1 MAMILLVDDNEDE
14 IDLARRAFARTSP
27 DVAVEVA
34 RDGQAALDYLF
45 CASEKAKID
54 PAAMPRVV
62 LLDLNMP
69 GLSGL
74 EVLRRLRAD
83 ERTRRLPVVVLSS
96 SAQLSDIANCYD
108 HGANSYVRKPVDF
121 ARFVET
127 AHHLHAYWV
136 AVNESPLHA
145 PAH

>member
-1 MAMILLVDDNEDE
+1 MILVVDDNEDE

-27 DVAVEVA
+27 DLPVAVA
-34 RDGQAALDYLF
+34 HDGRQALEFLF
-45 CASEKAKID
+45 AASEKAKSD

-69 GLSGL
+69 GLNGL

-83 ERTRRLPVVVLSS
+83 ERTRRIPVVMLSS
-96 SAQLSDIANCYD
+96 SGHPSDIAQCYD

-121 ARFVET
+121 AQFVQT
-127 AHHLHAYWV
+127 ALQLQSYWL
-136 AVNESPLHA
+136 AVNESPHHA
-145 PAH
+145 AAQ

>member
-1 MAMILLVDDNEDE
+1 MILLVDDNEDE
-14 IDLARRAFARTSP
+14 IELARRAFARASP
-27 DVAVEVA
+27 EVAVAVA
-34 RDGQAALDYLF
+34 RDGQQALDYLF
-45 CASEKAKID
+45 AASERASID

-74 EVLRRLRAD
+74 DVLRRLRAD

-96 SAQLSDIANCYD
+96 SAQMSDITRCYD
-108 HGANSYVRKPVDF
+108 QGANSYVRKPVDF

-136 AVNESPLHA
+136 DVNESPLHA

>member
-1 MAMILLVDDNEDE
+1 MILLVDDNEDE

-27 DVAVEVA
+27 DLPVAVA
-34 RDGQAALDYLF
+34 RDGQEALEFLF
-45 CASEKAKID
+45 EACEKAKSD
-54 PAAMPRVV
+54 PAAFPRVV

-83 ERTRRLPVVVLSS
+83 ERTRRVPVVMLSS
-96 SAQLSDIANCYD
+96 SGRAADIAECYD
-108 HGANSYVRKPVDF
+108 RGANSYVRKPVDF

-127 AHHLHAYWV
+127 ARQLEVYWL
-136 AVNESPLHA
+136 AVNESPHHVA
-145 PAH
+145 AR